1 LAIQSTALSP
11 GLFLKFRV
19 KLLQESEDMYCFF
32 GMYSSPA
39 IMSDHFQF
47 SCEVPSLLVGTGF
60 GNNIEASVNLGMLQ
74 LLPQAFVVSVK
85 PSAVSFCH
93 SRVSVIGSNFV
104 LGILATCKFNQILL
118 TEGFTESQST
128 VTCAVPTINSTFIFV
143 EVSFD
148 GQTFVSSVNS
158 SFVITDGIII
168 HFVQPETCRANANCV
183 INIFGEN
190 FAENAYCELKD
201 TPFSNVQIFLH
212 NSSHVTCS
220 FPTGDNDS
228 LALSVCNL
236 QSQCRP
242 YRIHVIDDLISFSID
257 NQVIIARELVMLRV

>member
-1 LAIQSTALSP
+1 
-11 GLFLKFRV
+11 
-19 KLLQESEDMYCFF
+19 
-32 GMYSSPA
+32 
-39 IMSDHFQF
+39 
-47 SCEVPSLLVGTGF
+47 
-60 GNNIEASVNLGMLQ
+60 
-74 LLPQAFVVSVK
+74 VK
-85 PSAVSFCH
+85 PSAVSFGH

-104 LGILATCKFNQILL
+104 PGILATCKFNQILL